1 MKPKLLIISREYAPM
16 IAGVSK
22 YVSEIAKRL
31 NVEKTVLALKVE
43 GRQDRDVEE
52 VVYPTFAKKRV
63 IKAAYFVLK
72 SVVKSVRNDYDVLV
86 GNAFIGGIAGALSK
100 LFTGKP
106 LVSIIYDI
114 DFLDRNAAEYGKV
127 NRFFRK
133 HAIGFILASS
143 DKIIVDSDK
152 VEKDIMRLFGTDRQK
167 IVTIPCGI
175 TPAGKFRKFGKT
187 SKRVILF
194 VGNMA
199 EKKGLT
205 DLVEA
210 MALVVNKIKNAE
222 LWLVGPD
229 AGLFAQF
236 KKKLQEI
243 VSKLDLSSRVKFI
256 GAVKLVEPYYEA
268 CDFLVLPSRHS
279 EGFGLPIAEAA
290 SFGKPSVAT
299 RIFEETGVINK
310 KTGLIVPEQNPEK
323 LSEAMLKFVK
333 NKKLRTSMG
342 LNAKKFSKRF
352 DWDKTANKFEKVIN
366 DL

>member
-22 YVSEIAKRL
+22 YVSEIAKRMD
-31 NVEKTVLALKVE
+31 VEKTVLALKVD
-43 GRQDRDVEE
+43 GRKDSDVLEIE
-52 VVYPTFAKKRV
+52 HPAFAKKRTM
-63 IKAAYFVLK
+63 KAADFVFKTLL
-72 SVVKSVRNDYDVLV
+72 KSVRNDYDVLV
-86 GNAFIGGIAGALSK
+86 GNAFIGGIIGSLSK
-100 LFTGKP
+100 LLTGKP

-114 DFLDRNAAEYGKV
+114 DFLDRNAAEYGKI
-127 NRFFRK
+127 NKFFRR
-133 HAIGFILASS
+133 HATGFIIASS
-143 DKIIVDSDK
+143 DRIVVDSEK
-152 VEKDIMRLFGTDRQK
+152 VRNDIIRLFGTDGRK

-175 TPAGKFRKFGKT
+175 THAKKFRKLGK
-187 SKRVILF
+187 SDKRVILF

-210 MALVVNKIKNAE
+210 MKVVVGSFKNVE
-222 LWLVGPD
+222 LWIVGPD
-229 AGLFAQF
+229 KDMFAQF
-236 KKKLQEI
+236 RKKLQA
-243 VSKLDLSSRVKFI
+243 VVLDFGLSGHVKFI
-256 GAVKLVEPYYEA
+256 GAVKMVEPYYEA

-310 KTGLIVPEQNPEK
+310 RTGLIVPGQNPRR
-323 LSEAMLKFVK
+323 LAEAMLTFLRDEKLL
-333 NKKLRTSMG
+333 KKMG
-342 LNAKKFSKRF
+342 ADAKKFSVKF
-352 DWDKTANKFEKVIN
+352 DWDNAAGRFEKVIN